1 MVFKIHELQGM
12 ERSFSKYRRE
22 TERLC
27 LRDTQ
32 VMGHLRRENL
42 VNPII
47 WHGIDPFPSPPK
59 KRLCIFFTFQ
69 FQEYSGLGNQ
79 LKKFSSYF
87 FLF

>member
-12 ERSFSKYRRE
+12 ERSFSQYRRE

-42 VNPII
+42 VNLII
-47 WHGIDPFPSPPK
+47 WHVIDPFLLLPRK
-59 KRLCIFFTFQ
+59 GCTFF
-69 FQEYSGLGNQ
+69 S
-79 LKKFSSYF
+79 
-87 FLF
+87 LFNSKSIQV